1 VDEHPGPL
9 DVPSALRAAAAAAPG
24 AAAVVDGDLRLT
36 YAQLAE
42 QADEFARA
50 LIAVGVQ
57 PGDTVAI
64 WAPNSARW
72 IIAALGT
79 LAARAVLVPVNTRY
93 KGAEAH
99 YLLARAR
106 VVLLAVDD
114 GFLGNNYLDM
124 LRRADTEAT
133 STEATSTE
141 ATSTGPV
148 LPGLPHLRTVVAF
161 GTSGDPAARPCGDF
175 LAGAGAVDP
184 AEVDA
189 RVAALTPGT
198 LCDIIF
204 TSGTSGTPKGVMT
217 CHGTAVRNAAAW
229 ADGMGLRTGDRYL
242 LVNPFFHTFGYR
254 AGILACL
261 TRQATMYPL
270 KVFDAD
276 AVLAI
281 ADAEKITVLPG
292 PPTLFHSILGHPRRA
307 GFDLAIRLVA
317 TGAASVPRALME
329 RISGELGVETVS
341 APYGLTEVSGTA
353 TMQPPGAPAEKVLT
367 TVGRAIPGTEIA
379 IAGQDGRPLPPGRD
393 GEILIRG
400 YHVMLGYL
408 DDPRATA
415 EAVDADGWLHTG
427 DVGHLDDEKYLTVTG
442 RIKEVFQTG
451 GFNVYPVEVEQL
463 LATHPMIAE
472 AAVIGVPDERLGEVG
487 HAFVI
492 PRPGRAPDP
501 AEVIAFARER
511 LANFKV
517 PRAVTV
523 VAELPRT
530 PLGKVQKFRLPRVP
544 SQQEE
549 TVSDG

>member
-1 VDEHPGPL
+1 MDEHPEPL

-36 YAQLAE
+36 YAQLAGE
-42 QADEFARA
+42 AGEFARA
-50 LIAVGVQ
+50 LVASGVQ
-57 PGDTVAI
+57 PGDAVAV

-72 IIAALGT
+72 ITAALGT
-79 LAARAVLVPVNTRY
+79 LSAGAVLVPVNTRY

-114 GFLGNNYLDM
+114 GFLGNDYLGM
-124 LRRADTEAT
+124 LRRADAEAT
-133 STEATSTE
+133 GAVGG
-141 ATSTGPV
+141 AAGAGPL
-148 LPGLPHLRTVVAF
+148 LPGLPHLRAVVAF
-161 GTSGDPAARPCGDF
+161 GPSRDPAARPYGDF
-175 LAGAGAVDP
+175 LAGAAPVDP

-198 LCDIIF
+198 LCDVIF

-229 ADGMGLRTGDRYL
+229 ADGMGLRAGDRYL

-270 KVFDAD
+270 KVFDVEA
-276 AVLAI
+276 ALEI
-281 ADAEKITVLPG
+281 ASAEKITVLPG
-292 PPTLFHSILGHPRRA
+292 PPTLFHAILGHPRR
-307 GFDLAIRLVA
+307 DSSSLAIRLVA
-317 TGAASVPRALME
+317 TGAASVPRVLME
-329 RISGELGVETVS
+329 RISGELGVETVC

-353 TMQPPGAPAEKVLT
+353 TMPPPGAPAEKVLT
-367 TVGRAIPGTEIA
+367 TVGTAIPGTEIA
-379 IAGQDGRPLPPGRD
+379 IGGLDGKHLPPGQD
-393 GEILIRG
+393 GEILVRG

-415 EAVDADGWLHTG
+415 EAIDAGGWLHTG
-427 DVGHLDDEKYLTVTG
+427 DVGHLDEEGYLTVTG
-442 RIKEVFQTG
+442 RLKEVFQTG

-492 PRPGRAPDP
+492 PRPGCAPDP

-511 LANFKV
+511 VANFKV

-523 VAELPRT
+523 VPELPRT
-530 PLGKVQKFRLPRVP
+530 PLGKVQKFRLPRAP
-544 SQQEE
+544 GEAGG
-549 TVSDG
+549 DR